1 MQLDRE
7 KVRAVAR
14 LARLRLT
21 DEEEA
26 LFSLQLTRILDFI
39 DELRELDTS
48 AVQPF
53 VHATEA
59 SNVFGADLPGE
70 TLGSERAL
78 AGAPDRDGDK
88 FRVPRVIEGS

>member
-14 LARLRLT
+14 LARLRV
-21 DEEEA
+21 DDDEEA
-26 LFSLQLTRILDFI
+26 LFSLQLTRFLDFTA
-39 DELRELDTS
+39 ELRELDTS

-59 SNVFGADLPGE
+59 ANVFGADLPGQP
-70 TLGSERAL
+70 LGSERAL
-78 AGAPDRDGDK
+78 SGAPDRDGDK